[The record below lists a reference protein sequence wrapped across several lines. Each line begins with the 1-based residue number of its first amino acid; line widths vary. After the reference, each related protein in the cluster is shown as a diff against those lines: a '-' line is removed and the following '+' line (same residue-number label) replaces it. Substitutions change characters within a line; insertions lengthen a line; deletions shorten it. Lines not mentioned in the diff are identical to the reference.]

1 MRFFKP
7 IGNKLAKAQ
16 GGSPKMEGES
26 TAALSSLSQ
35 EDKQRVMEYI
45 KTLIDIVKAHE
56 AR

>member
-26 TAALSSLSQ
+26 TTALSSLSE
-35 EDKQRVMEYI
+35 EDKQSVIAYI

>member
-1 MRFFKP
+1 
-7 IGNKLAKAQ
+7 
-16 GGSPKMEGES
+16 MEGES
-26 TAALSSLSQ
+26 TTALSSLSQ